1 MRRLALMVALA
12 TGGFGSAVVAQ
23 TGVQTG
29 VQTSAQT
36 SGFSIAVNS
45 NGDALAPDSDLTLRE
60 ALSIAN
66 GSLAPDQLSAAER
79 SLVTAAQTS
88 TIRFQLPSGQTV
100 IRLKSA
106 LPDIVRSVAIDG
118 TTQAGYG
125 TTQLFSEIPY
135 LRQPVVEITP
145 DVGTTILRG
154 LTITAD
160 DVVVKG
166 LSLYG
171 FTGTFSETAPT
182 PPADIFIAHRNPPP
196 ALVVADPTRP
206 FKHNQPF
213 EFVAP
218 PKNVQILDNWL
229 GIRPD
234 QSMPETSSAFGVSIF
249 NGDRVTVQN
258 NWIANHDGSGII
270 SSVNATN
277 SVISQN
283 TIVAN
288 GLAGMP
294 DAIRLEGNIDASRIT
309 ENLMCGNDG
318 SAVYLFKPTGS
329 VTVDKNRMV
338 YNGRRLRRSA
348 VYLMGNDHKVLNN
361 TIEDQTA
368 SGVVVAAN
376 PNSYRNE
383 ISGNK
388 FARLEGLSIDLN
400 TWNST
405 DVSDQQRGD
414 GINPQRDSGNR
425 RKETGNA
432 AINAPKFSD
441 RIFALTN
448 KQTSITGFADA
459 GTTVKLYRV
468 ALGSKAPYA
477 GPLTEELFTTQ
488 TKANGSFEINVDNG
502 FRAGDV
508 ISAVAFDPRYGTSEP
523 AINAQVGTGEE
534 RATIDRPR
542 IPACVTPPP
551 PPPPTPVLPPDPIV
565 LKVPKNVHFALDK
578 DFISKRSGAVL
589 VKIAQVLKD
598 NPTLVIELQGHTDP
612 RASDAYNLDLGKR
625 RAANTRKY
633 LIKAGVDPARMTI
646 RSFGESK
653 RATQGS
659 KKLDYARDRR
669 VEVLFKDIRD
679 IEVIV
684 QEDDLQI
691 EE

>member
-29 VQTSAQT
+29 AQT

-45 NGDALAPDSDLTLRE
+45 NADAIAPDSDLTLRE

-66 GSLAPDQLSAAER
+66 GSLTPDQLSAAER

-88 TIRFQLPSGQTV
+88 TIRFQLPAGQTV

-106 LPDIVRSVAIDG
+106 LPDIVRSLVIDG

-145 DVGTTILRG
+145 DTGTTILRG

-171 FTGTFSETAPT
+171 FTGAFSETAPT

-196 ALVVADPTRP
+196 ALVSEDPNRP

-213 EFVAP
+213 EYVTP

-234 QSMPETSSAFGVSIF
+234 QSMPDTSSAFGVSIF

-368 SGVVVAAN
+368 SGVTVAAN

-441 RIFALTN
+441 RIFPLTN
-448 KQTSITGFADA
+448 KQTSITGYADA

-468 ALGSKAPYA
+468 AVGSRAPYA

-523 AINAQVGTGEE
+523 AINARLG
-534 RATIDRPR
+534 
-542 IPACVTPPP
+542 
-551 PPPPTPVLPPDPIV
+551 
-565 LKVPKNVHFALDK
+565 
-578 DFISKRSGAVL
+578 
-589 VKIAQVLKD
+589 
-598 NPTLVIELQGHTDP
+598 
-612 RASDAYNLDLGKR
+612 LGKSER
-625 RAANTRKY
+625 RSMTSGRSKTIA
-633 LIKAGVDPARMTI
+633 PAFPPVSPRRPHRRPSLCCR
-646 RSFGESK
+646 RSRS
-653 RATQGS
+653 S
-659 KKLDYARDRR
+659 
-669 VEVLFKDIRD
+669 
-679 IEVIV
+679 
-684 QEDDLQI
+684 
-691 EE
+691 

>member
-29 VQTSAQT
+29 VQTS
-36 SGFSIAVNS
+36 GFAIAVNS
-45 NGDALAPDSDLTLRE
+45 NGDAIAPDSDLTLRE

-66 GSLAPDQLSAAER
+66 GSLALDKLSAAER
-79 SLVTAAQTS
+79 SLVTTAQTS
-88 TIRFQLPSGQTV
+88 TIQFKLPQGQTV

-106 LPDIVRSVAIDG
+106 LPDIVRSMAIDG

-125 TTQLFSEIPY
+125 TTPLFSEIPY

-145 DVGTTILRG
+145 DAGTTILRG

-171 FTGTFSETAPT
+171 FTGAFTETAPT

-206 FKHNQPF
+206 FNHNQPF
-213 EFVAP
+213 EFVTP

-468 ALGSKAPYA
+468 AIGSKAPYA

-598 NPTLVIELQGHTDP
+598 NPNLVIELQGHTDP

-653 RATQGS
+653 RATQGN

>member
-12 TGGFGSAVVAQ
+12 TGGFGSVAVAQ
-23 TGVQTG
+23 TAGQTSVQT
-29 VQTSAQT
+29 A
-36 SGFSIAVNS
+36 GFSIAVNS

-66 GSLAPDQLSAAER
+66 GSLTLDQLSAAER

-88 TIRFQLPSGQTV
+88 TIRFQLPAGQTV

-125 TTQLFSEIPY
+125 TAQLFSEIPY

-145 DVGTTILRG
+145 DTGTTILRG

-196 ALVVADPTRP
+196 AVVVADPNRP
-206 FKHNQPF
+206 FTHNQPF
-213 EFVAP
+213 EFVTP

-249 NGDRVTVQN
+249 NGDRVIVNN

-270 SSVNATN
+270 SGVNATN
-277 SVISQN
+277 SLIFQN

-294 DAIRLEGNIDASRIT
+294 DAIRLEGNISGSRIT

-348 VYLMGNDHKVLNN
+348 VYLMGSDHKVLGN

-383 ISGNK
+383 IAGNK

-468 ALGSKAPYA
+468 AIGSKAPYA

-523 AINAQVGTGEE
+523 AINAQVGSGEE

-551 PPPPTPVLPPDPIV
+551 PIPPQPVLPPPLPPIV

-578 DFISKRSGAVL
+578 DFISKRSGVVL
-589 VKIAQVLKD
+589 TKIAQVLKD

-653 RATQGS
+653 RATQGNR
-659 KKLDYARDRR
+659 KLDYARDRR

>member
-1 MRRLALMVALA
+1 MRRLALMVVLA
-12 TGGFGSAVVAQ
+12 TGGLSATAVAQ

-45 NGDALAPDSDLTLRE
+45 NGDTIAPDGDLTLRE

-88 TIRFQLPSGQTV
+88 TIQFKLPQGQTV

-125 TTQLFSEIPY
+125 TAQLFSEIPY

-145 DVGTTILRG
+145 DTGTTILRG

-171 FTGTFSETAPT
+171 FTGAFTETAPT

-196 ALVVADPTRP
+196 AIGNAGMETP
-206 FKHNQPF
+206 FSN
-213 EFVAP
+213 VTP

-249 NGDRVTVQN
+249 NGDRVTVKN

-468 ALGSKAPYA
+468 AIGSKAPYA
-477 GPLTEELFTTQ
+477 GPLTEELFTTK

-534 RATIDRPR
+534 RSTIDRPR

-551 PPPPTPVLPPDPIV
+551 PPPPMPVLPPDPIV

-653 RATQGS
+653 RATQGN